1 MIDKTLKRIIISIK
15 SSKKLMN
22 KIFSGLLCLFALTAV
37 SEVKAQ
43 TFRTFTTTSDEITYT
58 NRVISDGRSI
68 VEVVIN
74 TVVVDL
80 TPNPTTAEST
90 VSTDTKKETLFL
102 TSAGAA
108 ALQTAV
114 SNASSGTPI
123 STTAAAVDDSD
134 KIKDTSGAVQNSVT
148 FVEIVNGVPTF
159 TSASN
164 ATTNNNDV
172 ITTERADFTTI
183 VETTKAIVSQN

>member
-1 MIDKTLKRIIISIK
+1 
-15 SSKKLMN
+15 MN
-22 KIFSGLLCLFALTAV
+22 KIFSGLLCLFALTAI
-37 SEVKAQ
+37 SEVKGQ
-43 TFRTFTTTSDEITYT
+43 TFRTYTTTSDDITFT
-58 NRVISDGRSI
+58 TRVITDGRQI

-90 VSTDTKKETLFL
+90 VSTDTQKETLFL
-102 TSAGAA
+102 TTAA
-108 ALQTAV
+108 AASLQTAIN
-114 SNASSGTPI
+114 NASSGTSI
-123 STTAAAVDDSD
+123 ATTVAAEVDDSD

-159 TSASN
+159 TN
-164 ATTNNNDV
+164 ANNTTVNVNDV

-183 VETTKAIVSQN
+183 VETVKAIVSQN

>member
-1 MIDKTLKRIIISIK
+1 MIDKTQKRSNIVNQ

-22 KIFSGLLCLFALTAV
+22 KIFSGLLCLFALTAI

>member
-1 MIDKTLKRIIISIK
+1 
-15 SSKKLMN
+15 MN
-22 KIFSGLLCLFALTAV
+22 KIFSGLLCIFALTAI
-37 SEVKAQ
+37 SEVKGQ
-43 TFRTFTTTSDEITYT
+43 TFRTYTTTSDDISFT
-58 NRVISDGRSI
+58 NRVISDGRNI

-102 TSAGAA
+102 TTAA
-108 ALQTAV
+108 AATLQTALN
-114 SNASSGTPI
+114 NASSGTPI
-123 STTAAAVDDSD
+123 ATTVAAEVDDSD

-159 TSASN
+159 TN
-164 ATTNNNDV
+164 ANNTTVNVNDV
-172 ITTERADFTTI
+172 TTTERADFTTI
-183 VETTKAIVSQN
+183 VETVKAIVSQN

>member
-1 MIDKTLKRIIISIK
+1 
-15 SSKKLMN
+15 MN
-22 KIFSGLLCLFALTAV
+22 KIFSGLLCLFALTAI
-37 SEVKAQ
+37 SEVKGQ
-43 TFRTFTTTSDEITYT
+43 TFRTYTTTSDDISFT
-58 NRVISDGRSI
+58 NRVISDGRNI

-90 VSTDTKKETLFL
+90 VSTDTQKETLFL
-102 TSAGAA
+102 TTAA
-108 ALQTAV
+108 AASLQTAIN
-114 SNASSGTPI
+114 NASSGTSI
-123 STTAAAVDDSD
+123 ATTVAAEVDDSD

-159 TSASN
+159 TN
-164 ATTNNNDV
+164 ANNTTVNVNDV

-183 VETTKAIVSQN
+183 VETVKAIVSQN

>member
-1 MIDKTLKRIIISIK
+1 
-15 SSKKLMN
+15 MN
-22 KIFSGLLCLFALTAV
+22 KIFSGLLCLFALTAI
-37 SEVKAQ
+37 SEVKGQ
-43 TFRTFTTTSDEITYT
+43 TFRTYTTTSDEISFT
-58 NRVISDGRSI
+58 NRVISDGRNI

-102 TSAGAA
+102 TTASAAT
-108 ALQTAV
+108 LQTALN
-114 SNASSGTPI
+114 NASSGTPI
-123 STTAAAVDDSD
+123 ATTVAAEVDDSD

-159 TSASN
+159 TN
-164 ATTNNNDV
+164 ANNTTVNVNDV

-183 VETTKAIVSQN
+183 VETVKGIVSQN

>member
-1 MIDKTLKRIIISIK
+1 
-15 SSKKLMN
+15 MN
-22 KIFSGLLCLFALTAV
+22 KIFSGLLCLFALTAI
-37 SEVKAQ
+37 SEVKGQ
-43 TFRTFTTTSDEITYT
+43 TFRTYTTTSDDISFT
-58 NRVISDGRSI
+58 NRVISDGRNI

-90 VSTDTKKETLFL
+90 VSTDTQKETLFL
-102 TSAGAA
+102 TTAA
-108 ALQTAV
+108 AASLQTAIN
-114 SNASSGTPI
+114 NASSGTSI
-123 STTAAAVDDSD
+123 ATTVAAEVDDSD

-159 TSASN
+159 TN
-164 ATTNNNDV
+164 ANNTTVNVNDV

-183 VETTKAIVSQN
+183 VETVKGIVSQN

>member
-1 MIDKTLKRIIISIK
+1 
-15 SSKKLMN
+15 MN
-22 KIFSGLLCLFALTAV
+22 KIFSGLLCLFALTAI
-37 SEVKAQ
+37 SEVKGQ
-43 TFRTFTTTSDEITYT
+43 TFRTYTTTSDDITFT
-58 NRVISDGRSI
+58 TRVITDGRQI

-102 TSAGAA
+102 TTAA
-108 ALQTAV
+108 AATLQTALN
-114 SNASSGTPI
+114 NASSGTSI
-123 STTAAAVDDSD
+123 ATTVAAEVDDSD

-159 TSASN
+159 TN
-164 ATTNNNDV
+164 ANNTTVNVNDV

-183 VETTKAIVSQN
+183 VETVKAIVSQN

>member
-1 MIDKTLKRIIISIK
+1 
-15 SSKKLMN
+15 MN
-22 KIFSGLLCLFALTAV
+22 KIFSGLLCIFALTAI
-37 SEVKAQ
+37 SEVKGQ
-43 TFRTFTTTSDEITYT
+43 TFRTYTTTSDEISFT
-58 NRVISDGRSI
+58 NRVISDGRNI

-102 TSAGAA
+102 TTAA
-108 ALQTAV
+108 AATLQTALN
-114 SNASSGTPI
+114 NASSGTPI
-123 STTAAAVDDSD
+123 ATTVAAEVDDSD

-159 TSASN
+159 TN
-164 ATTNNNDV
+164 ANNTTVNVNDV

-183 VETTKAIVSQN
+183 VETVKAIVSQN

>member
-1 MIDKTLKRIIISIK
+1 
-15 SSKKLMN
+15 MN
-22 KIFSGLLCLFALTAV
+22 KIFSGLLCLFALTAL

-74 TVVVDL
+74 TIVVDL

-172 ITTERADFTTI
+172 ITTERSDFTTI

>member
-1 MIDKTLKRIIISIK
+1 
-15 SSKKLMN
+15 MN
-22 KIFSGLLCLFALTAV
+22 KIFSGLLCLFALTAI
-37 SEVKAQ
+37 SEVKGQ
-43 TFRTFTTTSDEITYT
+43 TFRTYTTTSDDISFT
-58 NRVISDGRSI
+58 NRVISDGRNI

-102 TSAGAA
+102 TTAA
-108 ALQTAV
+108 AATLQTALN
-114 SNASSGTPI
+114 NASSGTPI
-123 STTAAAVDDSD
+123 ATTVAAEVDDSD

-159 TSASN
+159 TN
-164 ATTNNNDV
+164 ANNTTVNVNDV
-172 ITTERADFTTI
+172 TTTERADFTTI
-183 VETTKAIVSQN
+183 VETVKAIVSQN

>member
-1 MIDKTLKRIIISIK
+1 
-15 SSKKLMN
+15 MN
-22 KIFSGLLCLFALTAV
+22 KIFSGLLCLFALTAI
-37 SEVKAQ
+37 SEVKGQ
-43 TFRTFTTTSDEITYT
+43 TFRTYTTTSDEISFT
-58 NRVISDGRSI
+58 NRVISDGRNI

-102 TSAGAA
+102 TTAA
-108 ALQTAV
+108 AATLQTALN
-114 SNASSGTPI
+114 NASSGTPI
-123 STTAAAVDDSD
+123 ATTVAAEVDDSD

-159 TSASN
+159 TN
-164 ATTNNNDV
+164 ANNTTVNVNDV
-172 ITTERADFTTI
+172 TTTERADFTTI
-183 VETTKAIVSQN
+183 VETVKAIVSQN